1 MEKLRI
7 QIDVI
12 DQSMLNL
19 FLERMQVVKKVAE
32 HKAEKDLPVLDK
44 KREQEIIEKNL
55 NRISD
60 LVIKELYEKF
70 YKELLKVSKEYQE
83 RIIKRQS

>member
-1 MEKLRI
+1 MDKLRAE
-7 QIDVI
+7 IDVI
-12 DQSMLNL
+12 DQSMLDL

-32 HKAEKDLPVLDK
+32 HKAEKDLPILDE

-55 NRISD
+55 NRISNLEVKD
-60 LVIKELYEKF
+60 LCETF

-83 RIIKRQS
+83 RIIKQQS